1 MKQIFPKEIVNNTIE
16 VHQFKHS
23 KKSSVIYTI
32 LLIGLLSA
40 FLALPFIKISVY
52 NNTNGIIRPDKERIT
67 IQNISN
73 GKVTF
78 INLKNNQKVIKGDT
92 LLIINNSSIQQKL
105 IENTYQSSELQKF
118 ISDISN
124 LVKGKVKGLKSAKY
138 IQEYA
143 VYKQKL
149 DELQTRFRKITD
161 DYKRDKLLF
170 NKGLVSKIN
179 LNQTKLNYDLA
190 QNAIYQL
197 IKSTKNT
204 WQSQLVSYKNQLKSL
219 ESTQIQLEQNRE
231 LSIITAPF
239 TGTLL
244 NVQGVEK
251 GSFITAGMQLAQ
263 LSPKGNL
270 IVECYVSPN
279 NIGLLNKKSKVNFQ
293 ISAFNYNQW
302 GLATGKIVDIA
313 EDIQFINNT
322 PMFRVL
328 CSLDQ
333 NYLQL
338 KNGFKGCLKKG
349 MTLNARF
356 EITERTLFDLL
367 YDKVDDWLNPNS
379 QTKTQT
385 EKL

>member
-1 MKQIFPKEIVNNTIE
+1 MK
-16 VHQFKHS
+16 S
-23 KKSSVIYTI
+23 
-32 LLIGLLSA
+32 
-40 FLALPFIKISVY
+40 
-52 NNTNGIIRPDKERIT
+52 R
-67 IQNISN
+67 
-73 GKVTF
+73 
-78 INLKNNQKVIKGDT
+78 
-92 LLIINNSSIQQKL
+92 
-105 IENTYQSSELQKF
+105 EN
-118 ISDISN
+118 
-124 LVKGKVKGLKSAKY
+124 
-138 IQEYA
+138 A
-143 VYKQKL
+143 VFKQKL
-149 DELQTRFRKITD
+149 TELQTRFKKLSD

-170 NKGLVSKIN
+170 DKGVIAKIS
-179 LNQTKLNYDLA
+179 LNESKLNYDLA

-197 IKSTKNT
+197 IKTTKNT

-251 GSFITAGMQLAQ
+251 GSFITSGMQLAQ
-263 LSPKGNL
+263 LSPKSNL

-279 NIGLLNKKSKVNFQ
+279 DIGLLNKKSKVNFQ

-302 GLATGKIVDIA
+302 GLATGKIIDIA
-313 EDIQFINNT
+313 EDIQFINKT

-338 KNGFKGCLKKG
+338 KNGFKGYLKKG

-367 YDKVDDWLNPNS
+367 YDKVDDWINPNS
-379 QTKTQT
+379 QINTQT
-385 EKL
+385 TK